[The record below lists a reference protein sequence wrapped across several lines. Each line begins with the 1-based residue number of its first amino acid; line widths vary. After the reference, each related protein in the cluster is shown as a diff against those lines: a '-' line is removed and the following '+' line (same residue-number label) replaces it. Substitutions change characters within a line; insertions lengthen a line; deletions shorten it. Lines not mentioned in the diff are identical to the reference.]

1 MPGSE
6 ASLPYMSAFDFVAFF
21 LKMPKTMSG
30 AWPWLLSLNSDAWGR
45 Q

>member
-6 ASLPYMSAFDFVAFF
+6 ASLPYMCAFDLVAFFF

-30 AWPWLLSLNSDAWGR
+30 AWPWLLSLNSDA
-45 Q
+45 